1 MSVTV
6 EVVVVLAVLMVVAEV
21 VVEVVVV
28 TEMPAILDVVDNT
41 TSRSCQ
47 IRQCW
52 HAPQET
58 RCAAAADTQISSPNP
73 PPAPQR
79 VRRVSADQGRPLR
92 RAAHSET
99 WPATHLWAA
108 SIWVMP
114 RSQPSAQAR
123 VAGTVLGCCAKVA
136 AFVCNTTRGWSGSQ
150 SGS

>member
-73 PPAPQR
+73 PPCAAACTTSKRRSGAPT
-79 VRRVSADQGRPLR
+79 A
-92 RAAHSET
+92 
-99 WPATHLWAA
+99 
-108 SIWVMP
+108 
-114 RSQPSAQAR
+114 PSS
-123 VAGTVLGCCAKVA
+123 T
-136 AFVCNTTRGWSGSQ
+136 
-150 SGS
+150 

>member
-58 RCAAAADTQISSPNP
+58 RCAAAADTHRKHAVLLLLTHKSP
-73 PPAPQR
+73 PPPVPQR

-108 SIWVMP
+108 SVWVNGHA
-114 RSQPSAQAR
+114 RNRLRRRAWQALR
-123 VAGTVLGCCAKVA
+123 
-136 AFVCNTTRGWSGSQ
+136 
-150 SGS
+150 